1 MSRPLIAVT
10 ATTGIIRD
18 RVRARVNA
26 AYLDAI
32 ERVGLLPVVTAPL
45 TGTALAAELLDR
57 VDGLLLT
64 GGEDVDP
71 WHYRAQRHPAT
82 EDPHARRD
90 AWELALVAAARHR
103 GMPVLAIC
111 RGLQL
116 MNVALGGTLVQD
128 LPSQRPGDVR
138 HAQATARTERVHGA
152 MIDPRSRFA
161 DAIGGSSIR
170 VNSSHHQAIDRLAP
184 GLEMVGVADDGIIEA
199 VEATGDG
206 WWMLAAQWH
215 PEELLDTPEPWDRNL
230 FAAFAAAVRRR
241 MAAPVSIPARSTQ
254 AV

>member
-1 MSRPLIAVT
+1 
-10 ATTGIIRD
+10 
-18 RVRARVNA
+18 
-26 AYLDAI
+26 
-32 ERVGLLPVVTAPL
+32 
-45 TGTALAAELLDR
+45 
-57 VDGLLLT
+57 
-64 GGEDVDP
+64 
-71 WHYRAQRHPAT
+71 
-82 EDPHARRD
+82 
-90 AWELALVAAARHR
+90 
-103 GMPVLAIC
+103 
-111 RGLQL
+111 
-116 MNVALGGTLVQD
+116 
-128 LPSQRPGDVR
+128 
-138 HAQATARTERVHGA
+138 